1 MTRMAE
7 LMVDSDDH
15 LQKFEVPEIIHGP
28 GALSKIGQC
37 AKRLGGE
44 KILLVTDPGLIAAG
58 WVDQAIQYLKSEDL
72 SYVVY
77 DNVVS
82 NPRDFQVEEGAELYI
97 RENCDV
103 IAVVGGGSP
112 IDVGK
117 GIAIL
122 VSNSGGIHD
131 YEGCNLVTQ
140 PIPPMVCAPST
151 AGTGADVTQ
160 FAVITDTT
168 RKVKMTIVSRA
179 IMPEISLVDPLILET
194 KSPELIAAT
203 GMDTLTHAIEAYVS
217 SLSWILT
224 DPHAIHAIELVSRN
238 LVKAMQ
244 TKEPDSLQ
252 AMSIA
257 CLEAGIAFS
266 NAILGAVHAMAHPL
280 GGAFD
285 MHHGIANTVL
295 LPVVFRHNLQYS
307 PQKYALVAKA
317 MGLDIQGMTAEEAAG
332 LALEE
337 IQELIATLGLPT
349 KLSQLG
355 VRLED
360 IPLMAEFGQQD
371 VCMCTNPYCYSI
383 EEVAA
388 IYREAW

>member
-1 MTRMAE
+1 MTMMAE
-7 LMVDSDDH
+7 PMADPDDH

-58 WVDQAIQYLKSEDL
+58 WVDQAIQYLKAEDL

-112 IDVGK
+112 IDTGK

-122 VSNSGGIHD
+122 VSNAGVIHD

-179 IMPEISLVDPLILET
+179 IMPEISLVDPLILQT
-194 KSPELIAAT
+194 KSPELIAST

-224 DPHAIHAIELVSRN
+224 DPHAIHAIELVSRH
-238 LVKAMQ
+238 LLKATR
-244 TKEPDSLQ
+244 TKDPDSLQ

-280 GGAFD
+280 GGGYD

-295 LPVVFRHNLQYS
+295 LPVVIRHNLPYA

-317 MGLDIQGMTAEEAAG
+317 MGIDIQGMTTEEAG
-332 LALEE
+332 DLALAK
-337 IQELIATLGLPT
+337 IQELIAALGLPT
-349 KLSQLG
+349 SLSQLG
-355 VRLED
+355 VRQED

-371 VCMCTNPYCYSI
+371 VCMRTNPYCYAK
-383 EEVAA
+383 EEVEA
-388 IYREAW
+388 IFREAW

>member
-1 MTRMAE
+1 MSMAAE
-7 LMVDSDDH
+7 PMVDPDDH

-58 WVDQAIQYLKSEDL
+58 WVDQAIQYLKAEDL

-112 IDVGK
+112 IDTGK

-122 VSNSGGIHD
+122 VSNSGVIHD

-168 RKVKMTIVSRA
+168 KKVKMTIVSRA
-179 IMPEISLVDPLILET
+179 IMPEISLVDPLILQT

-224 DPHAIHAIELVSRN
+224 DPHAIHAIELVSRH
-238 LVKAMQ
+238 LVNAMR
-244 TKEPDSLQ
+244 TKDPDSLE

-266 NAILGAVHAMAHPL
+266 NAILGAVHALAHPL
-280 GGAFD
+280 GGGYD

-295 LPVVFRHNLQYS
+295 LPVVMRHNLPYS

-317 MGLDIQGMTAEEAAG
+317 MGIDIQGMTTEEAGG
-332 LALEE
+332 LALVK
-337 IQELIATLGLPT
+337 IQELIAALGLPT

-360 IPLMAEFGQQD
+360 IPLMAKFAQQD
-371 VCMCTNPYCYSI
+371 VCMCTNPYCYTK
-383 EEVAA
+383 EEVEA
-388 IYREAW
+388 IFREAW

>member
-1 MTRMAE
+1 
-7 LMVDSDDH
+7 MVDSDDH

-58 WVDQAIQYLKSEDL
+58 WVDQAIQYLKAEDL

-77 DNVVS
+77 DNVVT
-82 NPRDFQVEEGAELYI
+82 NPRDFQVEAGAELYI
-97 RENCDV
+97 RKNCDV

-117 GIAIL
+117 AIAIL
-122 VSNSGGIHD
+122 VSNSGVIHD

-179 IMPEISLVDPLILET
+179 IMPEISLVDPLLLQT

-224 DPHAIHAIELVSRN
+224 DPHAVHAIELASRH
-238 LVKAMQ
+238 LVNAMQ
-244 TKEPDSLQ
+244 RKDLDSLE

-280 GGAFD
+280 GGAYD

-295 LPVVFRHNLQYS
+295 LPVVMRHNLPYS
-307 PQKYALVAKA
+307 PEKYALVAQA
-317 MGLDIQGMTAEEAAG
+317 MGINIQGLTPEEAAG
-332 LALEE
+332 LALEK
-337 IQELIATLGLPT
+337 IRELIEALELPT
-349 KLSQLG
+349 RLSQLG
-355 VRLED
+355 VRHED
-360 IPLMAEFGQQD
+360 LSLMAEFGQQD
-371 VCMCTNPYCYSI
+371 VCMCTNPYCYSKQ
-383 EEVAA
+383 EVEA